1 MRGVNNMSEQ
11 KILDEINLIIMELFA
26 RDCSNNCLVDSL
38 IDKSWDELCDMGSEM
53 FQKLKSVEK

>member
-11 KILDEINLIIMELFA
+11 KILDEINLIIMELYA

-53 FQKLKSVEK
+53 FQ